1 MDEES
6 VKALALRLCEEDMSA
21 RRLAEGTKKAIRIA
35 LKDFF
40 RWAQKRQTSDIRK
53 LGKKDL
59 VSYHTWLG
67 NQVSK
72 RSGEA
77 LASSTRNSRFQVV
90 AFLYSCLYRSG
101 AIVEN
106 PAHGLRLKVPESRS
120 WRRRPLSR
128 DEITKFLETIDVE
141 TETGFRDRALFELLY
156 SSGIRVGEAASLKVR
171 DIDFETRQMI
181 VRGKFDRDRMVP
193 ISVVAKEFL
202 VHWLEP
208 RIENPEAWVFP
219 GRGGH
224 LTRAH
229 ISDRFR
235 ELLRRF
241 DMDTRDI
248 STHSIR
254 HSTATHLL
262 ENGASVRH
270 VQELLGHKNVE
281 STVRYTHVMADGLA
295 KVYRKHHPR
304 EHELY
309 EEVDAAYFK
318 RLEGMLRHR
327 KKADCD
333 GDRKEID

>member
-6 VKALALRLCEEDMSA
+6 VKDLSLRLVEEDMAA
-21 RRLAEGTKKAIRIA
+21 RRLVEGTKRGTRIA
-35 LKDFF
+35 LRDFF
-40 RWAQKRQTSDIRK
+40 RWASKRGTPDVRR

-59 VSYHTWLG
+59 VAFHTWLG
-67 NQVSK
+67 TQVSK
-72 RSGEA
+72 RSGEP
-77 LASSTRNSRFQVV
+77 LAASTRNSRFQAVL
-90 AFLYSCLYRSG
+90 FLYSCLYRAG
-101 AIVEN
+101 VIPEN
-106 PAHGLRLKVPESRS
+106 PGHGLALRPHESRS

-141 TETGFRDRALFELLY
+141 SKTGFRDRALFELLY
-156 SSGIRVGEAASLKVR
+156 SSGLRVGEAAGLKVK
-171 DIDFETRQMI
+171 DIDFESRQMI

-193 ISVVAKEFL
+193 ISEVACDFL
-202 VHWLEP
+202 VYWLGSRIDEP
-208 RIENPEAWVFP
+208 DAWVFP
-219 GRGGH
+219 GYGGH
-224 LTRAH
+224 LSRGQ

-235 ELLRRF
+235 ELLKRF
-241 DMDTRDI
+241 DMDTPEI

-270 VQELLGHKNVE
+270 VQELLGHKSVE

-309 EEVDAAYFK
+309 EEVDEAYRR
-318 RLEGMLRHR
+318 RLEGLFRGSTGQLAGNEER
-327 KKADCD
+327 
-333 GDRKEID
+333 G